1 MDRGAESTDRGTI
14 CRCLR
19 LACDGKERS
28 THALQVGERRQET
41 FAELLANSII
51 QEIGQTCPPKL

>member
-1 MDRGAESTDRGTI
+1 MDRGAESTARGTI